1 MNYLVHNEGRVS
13 AQELSTLVALTG
25 LLSNMTSP
33 MHGEDQL
40 IKESFPTLIVLIG
53 FFPCGFS
60 DVLLGMTD
68 SSFPTVLTFIWLL
81 SPVSSL
87 ALNEVS
93 FLAKGIPTLVT
104 FIRLLYYMCPEVL
117 SQG

>member
-25 LLSNMTSP
+25 LLSSMTSP

-60 DVLLGMTD
+60 DVLSGLTD
-68 SSFPTVLTFIWLL
+68 SIPTVLTFIWLL
-81 SPVSSL
+81 SLVSSL

-93 FLAKGIPTLVT
+93 FLAKGIPTLLT
-104 FIRLLYYMCPEVL
+104 FIWLLYYMCPEVL